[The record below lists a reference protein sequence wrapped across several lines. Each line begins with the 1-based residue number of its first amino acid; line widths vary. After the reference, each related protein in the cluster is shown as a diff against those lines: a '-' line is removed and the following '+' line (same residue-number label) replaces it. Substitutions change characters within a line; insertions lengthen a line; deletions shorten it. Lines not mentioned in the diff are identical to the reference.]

1 MRPAIARRL
10 WSVGEPVHA
19 VVYFSP
25 VAADRWAAAGFRGFW
40 RGYFATRAAPFGPV
54 GPAVVTATFF
64 NFDPRMVARA
74 LPAVWEM
81 GTPADALRARL
92 EAAVAALLDVLG
104 TMAGEPTVAEAAG
117 HVRRAI
123 EGVPPDGRP
132 LYGANAGLA
141 WPEEPLEALWHGL
154 TLVREHRG
162 DGHNAALLAAGIDGC
177 GAHVLGAAVGGAP
190 RTVTQPARGWADD
203 AWAAAAEDLGRRGLL
218 EPDGTATPEG
228 RALHDAV
235 EASTD
240 ARALTPWLR
249 LSPHE
254 VDALVAVLA
263 RLSGRI
269 TAAGVIPTPNPMGLP
284 LPPPD

>member
-10 WSVGEPVHA
+10 WLVGEPVHA

-54 GPAVVTATFF
+54 GPGVVTATFF

-74 LPAVWEM
+74 LPSVWAM

-92 EAAVAALLDVLG
+92 DAAAAALREVLG
-104 TMAGEPTVAEAAG
+104 TMAGEPAIAEAAG
-117 HVRRAI
+117 HIRRAI
-123 EGVPPDGRP
+123 EGIAPDGRP
-132 LYGANAGLA
+132 LYGANAALA
-141 WPEEPLEALWHGL
+141 WPEEPLAALWHGL

-162 DGHNAALLAAGIDGC
+162 DGHNAALLAAGIEGC
-177 GAHVLGAAVGGAP
+177 GPHVLAAAVGGAP
-190 RTVTQPARGWADD
+190 RAVTQPARGWDDD
-203 AWAAAAEDLGRRGLL
+203 AWDAAAEGLGRRGLI

-228 RALHDAV
+228 RALHTSV

-240 ARALTPWLR
+240 GQALSPWLR
-249 LSPHE
+249 LPPDE
-254 VDALVAVLA
+254 VEALAAGLA

-269 TAAGVIPTPNPMGLP
+269 AAAGVIRTPNPMGLP